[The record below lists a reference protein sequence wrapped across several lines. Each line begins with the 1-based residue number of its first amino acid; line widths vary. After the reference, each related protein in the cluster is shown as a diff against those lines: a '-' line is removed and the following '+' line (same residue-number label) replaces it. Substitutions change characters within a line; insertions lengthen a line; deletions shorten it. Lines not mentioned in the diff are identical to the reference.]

1 MCLNVH
7 KARYLKMLIEE
18 IKAEIGK
25 RKARKAV
32 QAQPTPKPWP
42 AKDAVPALAAYRQ

>member
-1 MCLNVH
+1 MCTNVE

-18 IKAEIGK
+18 VKAAIGK
-25 RKARKAV
+25 RKARKAEKDTP
-32 QAQPTPKPWP
+32 APTPWP